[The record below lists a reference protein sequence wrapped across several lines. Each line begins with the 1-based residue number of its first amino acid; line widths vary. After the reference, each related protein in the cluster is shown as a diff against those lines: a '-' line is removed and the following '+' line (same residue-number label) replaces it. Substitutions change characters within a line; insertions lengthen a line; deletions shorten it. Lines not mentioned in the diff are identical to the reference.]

1 MQAPVEAVRIERADK
16 AGSSFVDDLLVTE
29 EPLEIRLGHGPVDD
43 RAEFRLS
50 VTMRTPGH
58 DQELA
63 LGFLFTEGLISA
75 GDQVLRVEY
84 CMNVRPEEQGN
95 VVRAELHPSVV
106 VDPERWQRNT
116 YTTSSCGVCGKTSI
130 DAVEVTC
137 TRPLGRAPQLDPA
150 LVQALPERMRAA
162 QTVFKHTGGIHAAA
176 LFNAAGE
183 LLLLREDIGRH
194 NAVDKVVGAFL
205 QQGITADDKI
215 LVVSGRAGFELVQ
228 KCAVVGI
235 PVMIAVGA
243 PSTLAVRL
251 ARQRGM
257 HLIGFVREGRH
268 NSYSPERA

>member
-16 AGSSFVDDLLVTE
+16 AGSSLVDDLLVTE
-29 EPLEIRLGHGPVDD
+29 EPLEIRLGHGPSED
-43 RAEFRLS
+43 RAEFRLN

-63 LGFLFTEGLISA
+63 SGFLFTEGLITSV
-75 GDQVLRVEY
+75 DQVLRVEY

-95 VVRAELHPSVV
+95 VVRAELHPSIV

-130 DAVEVTC
+130 EAVEVTC
-137 TRPLGRAPQLDPA
+137 TRPLGRASQLDRA
-150 LVQALPERMRAA
+150 LVQALPERMRAE
-162 QTVFKHTGGIHAAA
+162 QMVFKHTGGIHAAA
-176 LFNAAGE
+176 LFNATGE

-205 QQGITADDKI
+205 QQGFTADDKI

-243 PSTLAVRL
+243 PSTLAVQL

-257 HLIGFVREGRH
+257 HLIGFVRDGRH